1 MSHRLTGRHEALPR
15 PLRPPGPRPR
25 LQPQIRRA
33 QVRSVQGAVWEAV
46 PDQVRYLCLLITYN
60 QSDLLK
66 SPNG

>member
-33 QVRSVQGAVWEAV
+33 QVRPVQGAVREAV
-46 PDQVRYLCLLITYN
+46 PDQVRYVDLCLKQISRRL
-60 QSDLLK
+60 
-66 SPNG
+66 